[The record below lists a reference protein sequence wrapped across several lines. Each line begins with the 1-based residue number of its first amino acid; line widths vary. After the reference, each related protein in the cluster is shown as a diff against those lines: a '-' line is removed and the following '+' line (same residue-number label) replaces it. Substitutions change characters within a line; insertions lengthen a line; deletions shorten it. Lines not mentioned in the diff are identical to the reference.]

1 MTAPGQRWLRAP
13 LFERLSQVF
22 MRAILTAL
30 GRLLRVHRVSAN
42 RLSAD
47 EMERQVMLLRERIR
61 YLQVIAMRPG
71 NSPKDLERLRWLEQ
85 VARAKVKRRV
95 SEITLVKDRRARASH
110 RQADTR
116 PWRQGS
122 AQSG

>member
-1 MTAPGQRWLRAP
+1 
-13 LFERLSQVF
+13 

-95 SEITLVKDRRARASH
+95 SEITLVKDIRYSQRM
-110 RQADTR
+110 
-116 PWRQGS
+116 
-122 AQSG
+122 SGRVLVGKSVHDVCS